1 MVSSL
6 YRKIFHFSL
15 DKGYFIMYIMVE
27 DTMKHLKQANEA
39 EYLTVE
45 EAARELGIKTTAIR
59 NYLWEEKL
67 TTYKFKTLTLV
78 SKQEVESW
86 KERQK

>member
-1 MVSSL
+1 MMS
-6 YRKIFHFSL
+6 KP
-15 DKGYFIMYIMVE
+15 KE
-27 DTMKHLKQANEA
+27 LKQVNATD
-39 EYLTVE
+39 YLTVE
-45 EAARELGIKTTAIR
+45 EAANELGVKTTAIR
-59 NYLWEEKL
+59 NYLCDEKL